1 MDENIMNENVMDM
14 DEIVVD
20 EQNVENI
27 DADVDFAAIGNG
39 LKIGAVVLAVV
50 GIAGAA
56 TYKKFG
62 PKIKVIVDNSKK
74 KALLKKQEK
83 LAKKSFEVAE
93 KLAKFDEEKG
103 DEETE

>member
-1 MDENIMNENVMDM
+1 MDENIMDENIM
-14 DEIVVD
+14 DEMVVD
-20 EQNVENI
+20 EQNV
-27 DADVDFAAIGNG
+27 DSDDVDFAAIGNG

-62 PKIKVIVDNSKK
+62 PKIKVFVDGRKK
-74 KALLKKQEK
+74 VALLKKQEK

-93 KLAKFDEEKG
+93 KLAKLDENK
-103 DEETE
+103 EEEEAK

>member
-1 MDENIMNENVMDM
+1 MEENIMNENVMDEM
-14 DEIVVD
+14 IVD
-20 EQNVENI
+20 EQNV

-62 PKIKVIVDNSKK
+62 PKIKVFVDNSKK
-74 KALLKKQEK
+74 KSLLKKQAK
-83 LAKKSFEVAE
+83 LAKKSLEIE
-93 KLAKFDEEKG
+93 ERLAKF
-103 DEETE
+103 EETEEEEETK

>member
-1 MDENIMNENVMDM
+1 MDENIINENVV
-14 DEIVVD
+14 DEFVTD
-20 EQNVENI
+20 EQNL

-62 PKIKVIVDNSKK
+62 PTIKVFVDGRKK
-74 KALLKKQEK
+74 KSLLKKQEK

-93 KLAKFDEEKG
+93 KLAKLEENK
-103 DEETE
+103 EEEEAK